1 MVGNQWAD
9 GDPFG
14 YIDGNN
20 LVLIGPENHYVFL
33 ANSEGVITNAR
44 MNVSSTSEY
53 EILAQVQETY
63 PAVNALTY
71 EIGSFSVGDEVVIS
85 EII

>member
-20 LVLIGPENHYVFL
+20 LVLLGPENNYVFL

-44 MNVSSTSEY
+44 MNVNSTSAQ
-53 EILAQVQETY
+53 EIIAEVQGTY
-63 PAVNALTY
+63 PGVNAITY
-71 EIGSFSVGDEVVIS
+71 EIGSFSVGDKVVIS
-85 EII
+85 EIV

>member
-1 MVGNQWAD
+1 MIGNQFGD

-20 LVLIGPENHYVFL
+20 LVLLGPENNYVFL

-44 MNVSSTSEY
+44 MNVSSTTEE
-53 EILAQVQETY
+53 EIIAQVQETY
-63 PAVNALTY
+63 PAVNAITY
-71 EIGSFSVGDEVVIS
+71 EIGSFSVGDEVNIS